1 MSSAITTLSRRTE
14 VIGPSGETMPERDE
28 ILVKAFSHIFLL
40 RLCQE
45 GLRVV
50 ELAFKNSQL
59 LRQEQLDPL
68 PARLLP

>member
-1 MSSAITTLSRRTE
+1 
-14 VIGPSGETMPERDE
+14 MPERDE

-45 GLRVV
+45 GLHVV

-59 LRQEQLDPL
+59 LRQEQLDL
-68 PARLLP
+68 LSARLLP